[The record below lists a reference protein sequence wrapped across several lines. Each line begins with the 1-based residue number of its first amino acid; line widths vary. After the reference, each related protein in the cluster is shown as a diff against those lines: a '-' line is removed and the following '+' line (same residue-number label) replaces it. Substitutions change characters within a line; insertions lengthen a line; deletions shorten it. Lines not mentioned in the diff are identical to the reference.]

1 MAFVCCYF
9 SFWSAKYFTP
19 QTFCREHRKN
29 AFFYFGAAVHTHTKR
44 CHLSPKHCALREKFM
59 YIKGRLFFFP
69 PEALKIY
76 TACDQK
82 CGEYLTPSLYSCKS
96 SPLSVAGV
104 SPNKEHSVWSQTEA
118 VPSSGAAAKRAPS
131 EPLGFACVPSWSK

>member
-1 MAFVCCYF
+1 
-9 SFWSAKYFTP
+9 
-19 QTFCREHRKN
+19 
-29 AFFYFGAAVHTHTKR
+29 
-44 CHLSPKHCALREKFM
+44 M
-59 YIKGRLFFFP
+59 YIKGRPFFS

-82 CGEYLTPSLYSCKS
+82 CGEYLTPLLYSRKS
-96 SPLSVAGV
+96 ASPLSVAGV

-131 EPLGFACVPSWSK
+131 ELLSFACIPSWSK